1 MPGSALDFELDS
13 LAFTATCLHILMTLC
28 RFSSSWSPVHWTGR
42 GERICRLK
50 ATPAGVTKG
59 DLLVSTWMIVFG
71 CHGRPYHRGT
81 GSHHGEQHCFDMQ
94 VIPMLLFFLTFPIDQ
109 SFHAPVCPVTI
120 QHKETTEIKHIFDS
134 VSSFCQS

>member
-1 MPGSALDFELDS
+1 LLPCLV
-13 LAFTATCLHILMTLC
+13 LAFLTSFNFG

-71 CHGRPYHRGT
+71 CHGR
-81 GSHHGEQHCFDMQ
+81 
-94 VIPMLLFFLTFPIDQ
+94 
-109 SFHAPVCPVTI
+109 
-120 QHKETTEIKHIFDS
+120 
-134 VSSFCQS
+134 